1 MIAAGAAPAAKPIVL
16 GERLGYSVALGVG
29 AITWANVK
37 GVPQTCANR
46 RKLQDR
52 QVSARPIR
60 RTIVFLP
67 QTGDAGSESGHH
79 LRPEPSRHRA
89 CSGTLPDLA
98 RGPTGANAN
107 RCLNSPS
114 HRRQAMLR
122 QSIHLSLL
130 VLMGATL
137 CLAVAL
143 LISP

>member
-46 RKLQDR
+46 RKLRDR

-67 QTGDAGSESGHH
+67 QTGDAGSE
-79 LRPEPSRHRA
+79 
-89 CSGTLPDLA
+89 
-98 RGPTGANAN
+98 
-107 RCLNSPS
+107 
-114 HRRQAMLR
+114 
-122 QSIHLSLL
+122 
-130 VLMGATL
+130 
-137 CLAVAL
+137 
-143 LISP
+143 